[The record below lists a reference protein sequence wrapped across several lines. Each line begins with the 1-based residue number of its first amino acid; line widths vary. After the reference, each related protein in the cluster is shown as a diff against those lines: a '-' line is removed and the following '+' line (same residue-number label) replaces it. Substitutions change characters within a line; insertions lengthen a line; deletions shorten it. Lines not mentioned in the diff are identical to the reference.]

1 MMIVMRKKLAFISLL
16 VSALYAFPSRAIAQ
30 QKAINCDETNFP
42 VLCKMTKISEF
53 GNVLGKLI
61 TFAFFG
67 AILIA
72 LAFLI
77 YGGIK
82 WVTSGGDK
90 TGVEE
95 ARNHVVAAIVGLVII
110 FLSYLIINLVVYLFT
125 GQSLMDVKI
134 PTLLTP

>member
-1 MMIVMRKKLAFISLL
+1 MRKKLAFISLL
-16 VSALYAFPSRAIAQ
+16 VSALYAFPSQAIAQ
-30 QKAINCDETNFP
+30 QKAVECDKTAFP
-42 VLCKMTKISEF
+42 ALCKMTDIGQF
-53 GNVLGKLI
+53 GIVLGKLI

-134 PTLLTP
+134 PTLL